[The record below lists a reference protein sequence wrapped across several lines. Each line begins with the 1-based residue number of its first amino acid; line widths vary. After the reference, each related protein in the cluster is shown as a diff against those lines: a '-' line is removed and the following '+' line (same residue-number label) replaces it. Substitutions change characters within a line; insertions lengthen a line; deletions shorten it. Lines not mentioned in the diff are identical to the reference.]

1 MQGSIEKIWRRRWYS
16 VKSGAWT
23 DEGTRRLYAFV
34 SSGYGAKLRAW
45 FDFVSYI
52 LKILNASNTFA
63 SLTKLNSF
71 PAKWCSWDVLPTK
84 VSLIKTWLS
93 QNKHQNATASSLA
106 CKGENAHL
114 RQASFCFHMVS
125 CFELFDPSLV
135 RERSYFSLW
144 FGVIGES

>member
-1 MQGSIEKIWRRRWYS
+1 MGGSIEKIWRRRWYS

-84 VSLIKTWLS
+84 VSLIKTLPSVAKTNTRMPLHHLWWLARVRM
-93 QNKHQNATASSLA
+93 HTCVRPAFASTWSHVLSCLNCLWFESVPTLA
-106 CKGENAHL
+106 CGL
-114 RQASFCFHMVS
+114 
-125 CFELFDPSLV
+125 
-135 RERSYFSLW
+135 
-144 FGVIGES
+144 ES

>member
-1 MQGSIEKIWRRRWYS
+1 MQLRRFADQSILDQDL
-16 VKSGAWT
+16 A
-23 DEGTRRLYAFV
+23 
-34 SSGYGAKLRAW
+34 LR
-45 FDFVSYI
+45 
-52 LKILNASNTFA
+52 
-63 SLTKLNSF
+63 
-71 PAKWCSWDVLPTK
+71 
-84 VSLIKTWLS
+84 S